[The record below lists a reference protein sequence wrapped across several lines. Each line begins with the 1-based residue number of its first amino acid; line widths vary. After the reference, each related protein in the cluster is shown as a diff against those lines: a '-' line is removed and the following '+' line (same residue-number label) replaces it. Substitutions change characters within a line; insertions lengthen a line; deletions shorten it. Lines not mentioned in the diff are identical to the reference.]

1 MDSGGAK
8 TLAKRGVLRADVA
21 HLIRAEEARSTASSV
36 GSAKEGISDR
46 RLHRIVEAQVLNLT
60 PWIRSVL
67 EEIRGEEVL
76 GDDAVFQTTKLMRGF
91 DGSRKDSPRARAAKA
106 SRDGEADRPVLSIR
120 HTRRRSGRTYPG

>member
-1 MDSGGAK
+1 MAEVR
-8 TLAKRGVLRADVA
+8 TPLAKRGGSSSRCRSPDP
-21 HLIRAEEARSTASSV
+21 RGGARSAASSV
-36 GSAKEGISDR
+36 GSAKEGIPTG

-91 DGSRKDSPRARAAKA
+91 DQL
-106 SRDGEADRPVLSIR
+106 V
-120 HTRRRSGRTYPG
+120 RTPHA